1 MEKCR
6 VETFDSNTTKNRRPE
21 ISDHP
26 DELDEE
32 LKRTAKRN
40 NHTRDQAFK
49 NHVNIIA
56 LIGLWGVV
64 SAVVLCGIF
73 YLYHMLSP
81 VCWHFLNQ
89 AQLEQIRTFVVT
101 AILSS
106 SLTNYANRHI
116 NDEN

>member
-1 MEKCR
+1 M
-6 VETFDSNTTKNRRPE
+6 ETFKSNTIKNRRPE
-21 ISDHP
+21 TSETP

-32 LKRTAKRN
+32 LKRSAKKN
-40 NHTRDQAFK
+40 NHSRDQTFK
-49 NHVNIIA
+49 NHVNIVA
-56 LIGLWGVV
+56 LVGLWGVV
-64 SAVVLCGIF
+64 AAVVLCGLF

-81 VCWHFLNQ
+81 QLWHFLTQ

-116 NDEN
+116 NEE

>member
-1 MEKCR
+1 MEPFNSNLTQKETPR
-6 VETFDSNTTKNRRPE
+6 VLESPT
-21 ISDHP
+21 

-32 LKRTAKRN
+32 LRKSAKQGEHN
-40 NHTRDQAFK
+40 RDQTFR

-64 SAVVLCGIF
+64 VAVILCGF
-73 YLYHMLSP
+73 VYLYHMLSP
-81 VCWHFLNQ
+81 ECWHFLNTQ
-89 AQLEQIRTFVVT
+89 QLETIRTFVVT

-116 NDEN
+116 DEK